1 MKKPFILLAAFVV
14 AICSIEAS
22 AQSAMVRSVGL
33 LALNASQLRSG
44 PASAAGGGRVL
55 VEIPDGGGG
64 GSSGSHA
71 GRGSGDAATASQH
84 EVADTVTTPDALP
97 PKMIIAPGDP
107 AASAAPTPK
116 RPSYRWQTL
125 VPGAIK

>member
-22 AQSAMVRSVGL
+22 AQSALVRSVGL
-33 LALNASQLRSG
+33 LALNASELRTG
-44 PASAAGGGRVL
+44 AAGAAGGGRAL
-55 VEIPDGGGG
+55 VEIPDSGGGG
-64 GSSGSHA
+64 FAGTHASHGSA
-71 GRGSGDAATASQH
+71 DATTPSQH
-84 EVADTVTTPDALP
+84 DASDTVTTPDALP
-97 PKMIIAPGDP
+97 PKMMISPGDP

>member
-1 MKKPFILLAAFVV
+1 MKKPFILLAAFVA
-14 AICSIEAS
+14 AICSVEAS

-33 LALNASQLRSG
+33 LALNASELRGGAASG
-44 PASAAGGGRVL
+44 AGGGRVL

-64 GSSGSHA
+64 GSAGTRASH
-71 GRGSGDAATASQH
+71 GSGDATTPSQH
-84 EVADTVTTPDALP
+84 DGSDTVTPPDALP
-97 PKMIIAPGDP
+97 PKMMVAPGDP